1 MPLIAGDLDHELL
14 LDRLDHPFDL
24 APPHRPSRLAVGQ
37 LHAEHRA
44 GPLQRHVGITR
55 AVVAVQAGG
64 NAVGGDRGAQRSG
77 EPDRVRAADEPG
89 PGQEPGPVVDDDG
102 QVACPAADGRPVH
115 QVRGPDFVHRAGLE
129 PAERLRRPPARPGVQ
144 LAGGEPALDRPLR
157 RHLARAQP
165 GDQDAA
171 DLRRGPGRVLH
182 LQPGRE
188 LDYLIIGARRALPR
202 LGHQRLE
209 PAVAARDDPPVQ
221 GPPRYRDLPLPVR
234 PLVLAGRQVPH
245 DRPAL
250 PRCQGRIHR
259 RLDQR
264 PPPQRYL
271 LRALPAGRGLPVR
284 CRHDCLQKMPGS

>member
-1 MPLIAGDLDHELL
+1 M
-14 LDRLDHPFDL
+14 
-24 APPHRPSRLAVGQ
+24 
-37 LHAEHRA
+37 
-44 GPLQRHVGITR
+44 
-55 AVVAVQAGG
+55 
-64 NAVGGDRGAQRSG
+64 GGDRGAQRAG

-102 QVACPAADGRPVH
+102 QVAVPAADDGPVH
-115 QVRGPDFVHRAGLE
+115 QVRGPDLVHRGRLE
-129 PAERLRRPPARPGVQ
+129 PAECLRRLPARPGVQ

-157 RHLARAQP
+157 RHLRRAQP
-165 GDQDAA
+165 GDQDPA
-171 DLRRGPGRVLH
+171 DLRRGPRRVLH
-182 LQPGRE
+182 LQPGGE
-188 LDYLIIGARRALPR
+188 LDDLLVGARRALPG

-221 GPPRYRDLPLPVR
+221 GPPRHRHLPLPAR

-245 DRPAL
+245 HLPAL
-250 PRCQGRIHR
+250 PRGQGRIHR

-264 PPPQRYL
+264 PPPQRDL